1 MRCVELASRHGFY
14 VNPTENK
21 RDSSS
26 REGVSQKR
34 RSNTPQEPSRHP
46 ESQHRGSRT
55 PLRRSIIGS
64 RQPESR
70 NRHSNTPLQSRCTLP
85 RSIAAAR
92 NATHVYEYPPLRF
105 NDRIHSPMI
114 AKTLFEH
121 PLRAIPAGKN
131 SKREFEQRIPQPII
145 ATRGIETTPRR
156 FNDQIVPARISKRG
170 FEQCILQPIMA
181 TRGIEQLIPQPVIT
195 KSGFESPRG
204 DHLAAQA
211 CPSHLVTGVHAHLCA
226 D

>member
-1 MRCVELASRHGFY
+1 VLVKNGVRTLPKSHPATQNPNTGVRGPPYEDQLSVPASQNLETGIRI
-14 VNPTENK
+14 P
-21 RDSSS
+21 
-26 REGVSQKR
+26 
-34 RSNTPQEPSRHP
+34 PSRAVVP
-46 ESQHRGSRT
+46 FPD
-55 PLRRSIIGS
+55 PLRR
-64 RQPESR
+64 PEMQ
-70 NRHSNTPLQSRCTLP
+70 HMCTNT
-85 RSIAAAR
+85 
-92 NATHVYEYPPLRF
+92 PPLRF

-195 KSGFESPRG
+195 KRGFESPRG